1 MDIANRMGLM
11 SYDLKRKVGAIAVLN
26 NNILSCGFN
35 GTPTGFSNVCQDADL
50 KTYPWVVHAEANLVA
65 KAAAEGIKLAGS
77 TVYVNTAPCDT
88 CALLLIQSRVK
99 EVIYQDDYK
108 TDSGL
113 RSLSIANIPVYQFKG
128 SSK

>member
-11 SYDLKRKVGAIAVLN
+11 SYDTKRKVGAIAVLN

-35 GTPTGFSNVCQDADL
+35 GTPTGFLNTCQDPDGV
-50 KTYPWVVHAEANLVA
+50 TYPWVVHAEANLVA

-88 CALLLIQSRVK
+88 CALLLIQSRVA

-113 RSLSIANIPVYQFKG
+113 KSLICANIPVIQFKG
-128 SSK
+128 NT